1 MAISCSSQNVIFT
14 ISSIKVNEQ
23 SLYTWQLSTTAMGLR
38 GRLNVLV
45 ILVIIIILSSL
56 LTSTNRKVKDTVRR
70 LRNQTQEIP
79 KDLKLESIAFI
90 DHKGYLEDTGRYVH

>member
-1 MAISCSSQNVIFT
+1 
-14 ISSIKVNEQ
+14 
-23 SLYTWQLSTTAMGLR
+23 MGLR

-79 KDLKLESIAFI
+79 IQDLKLESVAFI
-90 DHKGYLEDTGRYVH
+90 DHKGYLEDTGRYVHYTHYGI